1 MDIPCDASSIISATF
16 SKPTADAFA
25 DKLKLRKNSASTFT
39 ADYFKGPKAF
49 RDEWTTAQVDEFI
62 SKAEAQFHAIVMD
75 TADKTITALTSRKG
89 KTTILVK
96 ARQGNSCKE
105 DQTGSRKG
113 SGAADADRASSAFK
127 AGHAPADR
135 ASSAFKAPGTTTDKA
150 TSADKAPGAVSPATA
165 FTKVP
170 HNRVKNY
177 ILPEGE
183 PVPFLVQLGV
193 MTADGKVHAQK
204 YDKFRQINRFLEFVD
219 DILPEIQAAHE
230 DAFPGTPLRIIDFGC
245 GKSYLTFAIYHYL
258 VVKKG
263 LPAEIFGL
271 DLKKDVIEDCSRLAT
286 SCGYAGLRFA
296 CGDIADYRAENAGQG
311 APLDLVITLHAC
323 DTATDYAL
331 AFAVEHG
338 ARAILSVPCCQHELN
353 TALGRTAHDD
363 ALNPLLKYG
372 IVKERFAALAT
383 DVLRA
388 ETLSAHNYKTQLLEF
403 IDMEHTPKNILI
415 RAVLKE
421 RAGSSLSQAAG
432 ADKASSAVKA
442 GTPLPAA
449 DVADKTSAAFKARG
463 AALSADATALKNALG
478 VELTLERLLRQ

>member
-1 MDIPCDASSIISATF
+1 MTIPCNAGDIINATF
-16 SKPTADAFA
+16 SKPTNESFA
-25 DKLKLRKNSASTFT
+25 DKLKLRKTGVTTFSAE
-39 ADYFKGPKAF
+39 YFKGPKAF
-49 RDEWTTAQVDEFI
+49 RDEWTTAQVDELI
-62 SKAEAQFHAIVMD
+62 ATAEKQFHAVNIE
-75 TADKTITALTSRKG
+75 TEDKTITVLTSRKG
-89 KTTILVK
+89 KTTVLSK
-96 ARQGNSCKE
+96 
-105 DQTGSRKG
+105 TGG
-113 SGAADADRASSAFK
+113 SA
-127 AGHAPADR
+127 
-135 ASSAFKAPGTTTDKA
+135 
-150 TSADKAPGAVSPATA
+150 SPATS
-165 FTKVP
+165 FTKAP

-183 PVPFLVQLGV
+183 PVPFLVKLGV

-219 DILPEIQAAHE
+219 DILPELEAAHE
-230 DAFPGTPLRIIDFGC
+230 ENNPGTPLRIIDFGC
-245 GKSYLTFAIYHYL
+245 GKSYLTFAVYHYL

-263 LPAEIFGL
+263 LQAEIFGL
-271 DLKKDVIEDCSRLAT
+271 DLKKDVIEDCSRLAAA
-286 SCGYAGLRFA
+286 CGYDGLRFA

-353 TALGRTAHDD
+353 TALGRTAPDE

-388 ETLSAHNYKTQLLEF
+388 ETLTARGYRTQLLEF

-415 RAVLKE
+415 RAVLKNRTE
-421 RAGSSLSQAAG
+421 C
-432 ADKASSAVKA
+432 ADE
-442 GTPLPAA
+442 
-449 DVADKTSAAFKARG
+449 
-463 AALSADATALKNALG
+463 ATALKTALG
-478 VELTLERLLRQ
+478 IELTLERLLKQ

>member
-1 MDIPCDASSIISATF
+1 MNIPCNAAAIISATF
-16 SKPTADAFA
+16 SKPTNEAFA
-25 DKLKLRKNSASTFT
+25 DKLKLRKSSASTFT
-39 ADYFKGPKAF
+39 AEYFKGPKAF
-49 RDEWTTAQVDEFI
+49 RDEWNSSKVDEFLTD
-62 SKAEAQFHAIVMD
+62 AEKQFHAITIE

-89 KTTILVK
+89 KTTVLIKGRKTASASRAENGNK
-96 ARQGNSCKE
+96 AS
-105 DQTGSRKG
+105 D
-113 SGAADADRASSAFK
+113 AFK
-127 AGHAPADR
+127 AGTA
-135 ASSAFKAPGTTTDKA
+135 
-150 TSADKAPGAVSPATA
+150 SPATA
-165 FTKVP
+165 FTKAP

-193 MTADGKVHAQK
+193 MTAEGRVHAQK

-245 GKSYLTFAIYHYL
+245 GKSYLTFAVYHYL
-258 VVKKG
+258 VVKMG
-263 LPAEIFGL
+263 LQTEIFGL
-271 DLKKDVIEDCSRLAT
+271 DLKKDVIEDCSKLAT
-286 SCGYAGLRFA
+286 ACGYAGLHFA

-331 AFAVEHG
+331 AFAIEHG

-353 TALGRTAHDD
+353 TALGRTAPDE

-372 IVKERFAALAT
+372 IVKEHFAALAT

-388 ETLSAHNYKTQLLEF
+388 ETLTAQGYRTQLLEF

-415 RAVLKE
+415 RAVLKD
-421 RAGSSLSQAAG
+421 RAKT
-432 ADKASSAVKA
+432 ADKASSPLKA
-442 GTPLPAA
+442 KGAPLSDEAA
-449 DVADKTSAAFKARG
+449 
-463 AALSADATALKNALG
+463 ALKNALG
-478 VELTLERLLRQ
+478 VELTLERLLMQ

>member
-1 MDIPCDASSIISATF
+1 MNVPCTSADITSATF
-16 SKPTADAFA
+16 SKPTNDAFA
-25 DKLKLRKNSASTFT
+25 DKLKLRKNDASTFT
-39 ADYFKGPKAF
+39 AEYFKGPKAF
-49 RDEWTTAQVDEFI
+49 RDEWTAARVDDFLG
-62 SKAEAQFHAIVMD
+62 SAEKQFHAIVMD
-75 TADKTITALTSRKG
+75 CTGRTVTALTSRKG
-89 KTTILVK
+89 KTTVLVK
-96 ARQGNSCKE
+96 AV
-105 DQTGSRKG
+105 
-113 SGAADADRASSAFK
+113 
-127 AGHAPADR
+127 
-135 ASSAFKAPGTTTDKA
+135 
-150 TSADKAPGAVSPATA
+150 SADKALSAGKASGAVSPATA
-165 FTKVP
+165 FTKAP

-183 PVPFLVQLGV
+183 SVPFLVQLGV
-193 MTADGKVHAQK
+193 MTADGKVHTQK

-263 LPAEIFGL
+263 LKAEIFGL
-271 DLKKDVIEDCSRLAT
+271 DLKQDVIADCTKLA
-286 SCGYAGLRFA
+286 SACRYDGLRFA

-372 IVKERFAALAT
+372 IVKERFSALAT

-388 ETLSAHNYKTQLLEF
+388 ETLSARGYKTQLLEF

-415 RAVLKE
+415 RAVLKDKAADAYK
-421 RAGSSLSQAAG
+421 AGSPHDKAEAAIKASAAAR
-432 ADKASSAVKA
+432 ADKAEPAHA
-442 GTPLPAA
+442 ADPLTPAA
-449 DVADKTSAAFKARG
+449 DADRALAAFKARG
-463 AALSADATALKNALG
+463 ASLSVEATALKNALG
-478 VELTLERLLRQ
+478 VELTLERLLT

>member
-1 MDIPCDASSIISATF
+1 MNVPCTADAILGATF
-16 SKPTADAFA
+16 SKPSDTAFA
-25 DKLKLRKNSASTFT
+25 DKLKLRKTSADSFS

-49 RDEWTTAQVDEFI
+49 RDEWKSAKVDAFLAD
-62 SKAEAQFHAIVMD
+62 AEKQFHAITIE
-75 TADKTITALTSRKG
+75 TADKTITVLTSRKG
-89 KTTILVK
+89 KTTVLVK
-96 ARQGNSCKE
+96 G
-105 DQTGSRKG
+105 RKT
-113 SGAADADRASSAFK
+113 ASA
-127 AGHAPADR
+127 
-135 ASSAFKAPGTTTDKA
+135 
-150 TSADKAPGAVSPATA
+150 SPATA
-165 FTKVP
+165 FTKAP

-183 PVPFLVQLGV
+183 SVPFLVKLGV
-193 MTADGKVHAQK
+193 MTAEGKVHAQK

-219 DILPEIQAAHE
+219 DILSDIVDAHE

-245 GKSYLTFAIYHYL
+245 GKSYLTFAVYHYL

-263 LPAEIFGL
+263 IQAEIFGL
-271 DLKKDVIEDCSRLAT
+271 DLKKDVIEDCAKLAAA
-286 SCGYAGLRFA
+286 CGYDGLRFA

-353 TALGRTAHDD
+353 TALGRTAPDE

-372 IVKERFAALAT
+372 IVKERFSALAT
-383 DVLRA
+383 DVIRA
-388 ETLSAHNYKTQLLEF
+388 ETLSAHGYKTQLLEF

-415 RAVLKE
+415 RAIKRE
-421 RAGSSLSQAAG
+421 DSAPDGPLSAAET
-432 ADKASSAVKA
+432 ADKASSAYKA
-442 GTPLPAA
+442 G
-449 DVADKTSAAFKARG
+449 G
-463 AALSADATALKNALG
+463 ADALKSALG